1 MQYQARGRARDW
13 TSTARILLAKEFL
26 LIQNRG
32 ITFCNSQT
40 ALQPYILDESARNSA
55 PDVRIKV
62 YRPKEC
68 CHVIYFV
75 RRPLKV
81 EILKHDF
88 LKNIRISGLWIRF
101 IDLGVLLAE
110 ILHITR
116 SYKKDLA

>member
-1 MQYQARGRARDW
+1 MQYQACGRARDW

-32 ITFCNSQT
+32 ISFCNSQT

-55 PDVRIKV
+55 PDVGIKV

-75 RRPLKV
+75 QMPLKV
-81 EILKHDF
+81 VLKHDF
-88 LKNIRISGLWIRF
+88 LKNRMISGLWIRF

-116 SYKKDLA
+116 SY

>member
-1 MQYQARGRARDW
+1 MQYQGCGRDRDW

-32 ITFCNSQT
+32 ISFCNSQT

-55 PDVRIKV
+55 PDVGIKV

-75 RRPLKV
+75 QRPLQV
-81 EILKHDF
+81 VLKHDF
-88 LKNIRISGLWIRF
+88 LENIMISGLWIRF
-101 IDLGVLLAE
+101 IDLGVLLPE